1 MDSSRLATLGL
12 ITDQRRH
19 GSLEKRKRTNRF
31 YRQKKYTLIRE
42 CSEGWARL
50 VVLLGDSTSIGPGC
64 SGTNPSGE
72 PEVDRKTRAQGLWRK
87 IGTIIGYYDLSPARV
102 LDLIL
107 DAFCQN
113 LASHWRFFLDL
124 LECTPWSVR
133 NLADKGK
140 AKAEDAV
147 DGAEQEKNA
156 SETEFAAAVELERGN
171 LTLTQVLGF
180 KFSAYQ
186 VSHAV
191 GMTVASLLICHVS
204 CRSPRQT

>member
-1 MDSSRLATLGL
+1 MDSSRLSVLGL

-50 VVLLGDSTSIGPGC
+50 IVLLGDSGSIGTGS
-64 SGTNPSGE
+64 SGINLSGQ
-72 PEVDRKTRAQGLWRK
+72 PEHDRKVLARELWRK
-87 IGTIIGYYDLSPARV
+87 IVAVIGYYDLSPARV

-124 LECTPWSVR
+124 LESTPWSVR

-140 AKAEDAV
+140 AKAEDGINGLGREV
-147 DGAEQEKNA
+147 DAT
-156 SETEFAAAVELERGN
+156 ETEFAAAMELERGN
-171 LTLTQVLGF
+171 LILTQVLGF
-180 KFSAYQ
+180 KFIAYQ
-186 VSHAV
+186 VSHV
-191 GMTVASLLICHVS
+191 DVRMTRLFL
-204 CRSPRQT
+204 T